1 SRLLSADRF
10 GPSAVLS
17 CHPPPAALFALPLH
31 DALPIFEE
39 VVVAHLHQA
48 GRAERLDHRR
58 RRRWTD
64 HTVAVEVLLEA
75 RLERFQSGGAARHAV
90 EHVPDVVAVVVEIPH
105 PELVGPRRLPGELI
119 AARGLLDADR

>member
-58 RRRWTD
+58 RRRRTD
-64 HTVAVEVLLEA
+64 HAVAVEVLLEA
-75 RLERFQSGGAARHAV
+75 RLERLQSGGAARHAV
-90 EHVPDVVAVVVEIPH
+90 EHAPDVVPVAVATPH
-105 PELVGPRRLPGELI
+105 PELSGAGRLPGELV
-119 AARGLLDADR
+119 A